1 MSIKAIFVD
10 FSGVLIL
17 SMGESSKFHEFIAET
32 MGIPSK
38 ALEDY
43 YASDWNRKVNL
54 GEIDSVTFWKNF
66 FHIQGKPDD
75 QIQEYYKLVHDSRE
89 LNLQLTNFLKSL
101 KKEKKIGL
109 ISNFSDLLRPILEKE
124 LKIADLFDDMIISSE
139 VKLIKP
145 DEAIYKLAL
154 QRLQVKPQEAI
165 FVDDLLENVQAAA
178 QLGIH
183 AIQFKNNEQVISEI
197 KQLL

>member
-1 MSIKAIFVD
+1 MDIKTIFVD
-10 FSGVLIL
+10 FSGVLYL
-17 SMGESSKFHEFIAET
+17 FIEKQKKYHPDNYLKSL
-32 MGIPSK
+32 GI
-38 ALEDY
+38 
-43 YASDWNRKVNL
+43 SDKDVNEWERKLNL
-54 GEIDSVTFWKNF
+54 GEVNSTTYWKKFLSQYSISEDQYQKHCQMFIDS
-66 FHIQGKPDD
+66 H
-75 QIQEYYKLVHDSRE
+75 E
-89 LNLQLTNFLKSL
+89 LNQPLINFLKTQ
-101 KKEKKIGL
+101 KKEFKIGL
-109 ISNFSDLLRPILEKE
+109 ISNYHDLLRPMLENK
-124 LKIADLFDDMIISSE
+124 LKIADIFDDIVISAE